1 MLETRRQDEEAY
13 PTLDVH
19 VVDVASKLV
28 QVHGQLDMDGGAV
41 PADSKLPI

>member
-28 QVHGQLDMDGGAV
+28 QVHGMDMNGGAV
-41 PADSKLPI
+41 PADRKLPI